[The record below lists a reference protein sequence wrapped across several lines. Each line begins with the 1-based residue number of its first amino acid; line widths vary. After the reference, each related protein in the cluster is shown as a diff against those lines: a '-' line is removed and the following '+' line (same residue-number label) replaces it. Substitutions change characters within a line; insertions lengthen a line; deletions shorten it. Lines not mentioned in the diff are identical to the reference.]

1 MPQNCTHKIVKM
13 ISFILCI
20 LCNFKYELRE
30 RKKGRKNEKERREG
44 RKEGRSKL
52 VGEGK
57 RVSRF

>member
-13 ISFILCI
+13 ITFILFI

-44 RKEGRSKL
+44 RKEGAN
-52 VGEGK
+52 
-57 RVSRF
+57 